1 MKAVPINR
9 FLVFLSIASLG
20 VAADLLSKYWAFKE
34 LGIGPSGRSIEIFGR
49 VLLLETT
56 LNEGGLFGVGQGFSF
71 PLSIL
76 AMCALTGI
84 VLWLFVFGAA
94 EDWLLT
100 VALGGV
106 VGGILGNLYDRLGFH
121 NLLWEY
127 GRPGQP
133 DRIGEPVYAV
143 RDWIHFQI
151 ESIGFDFPL
160 FNIADS
166 LLVCG
171 AALLM
176 WHAIRGE
183 PTEEKSATVEHA
195 AG

>member
-1 MKAVPINR
+1 MKAVPLNR
-9 FLVFLSIASLG
+9 FLVFVSIAAIGLI
-20 VAADLLSKYWAFKE
+20 ADLATKAWAFE
-34 LGIGPSGRSIEIFGR
+34 SLGIGQGSRSIEVVGR
-49 VLLLETT
+49 ILMFETT

-76 AMCALTGI
+76 AMIALVGI
-84 VLWLFVFGAA
+84 VVWLFVFGAA

-100 VALGGV
+100 IALGGI

-121 NLLWEY
+121 GLLWKY
-127 GRPGQP
+127 NLVDQP
-133 DRIGEPVYAV
+133 DRIGQPVYAV

-151 ESIGFDFPL
+151 ESISFDFPL

-183 PTEEKSATVEHA
+183 VAERSKASVEKPAS
-195 AG
+195 

>member
-9 FLVFLSIASLG
+9 FLVFVCIAALG
-20 VAADLLSKYWAFKE
+20 LAADLLSKAWAFE
-34 LGIGPSGRSIEIFGR
+34 TLGIGAGARSIEIVGR
-49 VLLLETT
+49 VLMLETT

-76 AMCALTGI
+76 AMIALVGI
-84 VLWLFVFGAA
+84 VVWLFVFGAA

-100 VALGGV
+100 IALGGI

-121 NLLWEY
+121 GLVWEY
-127 GRPGQP
+127 NLFDQP
-133 DRIGEPVYAV
+133 NRIGQPVYAV

-151 ESIGFDFPL
+151 ESISFDFPL

-176 WHAIRGE
+176 WHAIRAE
-183 PTEEKSATVEHA
+183 AAERKKASVEQPV
-195 AG
+195 G

>member
-9 FLVFLSIASLG
+9 FLVFLAIAIVG
-20 VAADLLSKYWAFKE
+20 VTVDLATKHWAFE
-34 LGIGPSGRSIEIFGR
+34 TLGIGPSGSSIAVVGR
-49 VLLLETT
+49 VLVLETT

-76 AMCALTGI
+76 GMTALVGI
-84 VLWLFVFGAA
+84 VGWLFVLGAA
-94 EDWLLT
+94 QDWLLT

-121 NLLWEY
+121 GLLWEY
-127 GRPGQP
+127 SRIGQP
-133 DRIGEPVYAV
+133 DRIGQPVYAV
-143 RDWIHFQI
+143 RDWIHFKIQ
-151 ESIGFDFPL
+151 SISFDFPL

-176 WHAIRGE
+176 WHALRGE
-183 PTEEKSATVEHA
+183 ATAEDKPSIQQPA
-195 AG
+195 